1 MEAWTCMNR
10 TRSMVFLSILGLSLL
25 FVGGVLAADSDGDG
39 YDDVDDLF
47 PNDDQQW
54 NDTDGDGFGD
64 NPVMPNGDGCIEIA
78 HSSNQGCPVTD
89 ESSNNAESSD
99 KIQGEVG
106 TPVFGGTM
114 IFAIIL
120 GIILGIKGR
129 GIFASDEEEVIGDNN
144 DNDEY
149 HYGILGLL
157 VITCMLLLSS
167 SVSTQLLSNDK
178 IVSNSDHDENTNVFI
193 TTAVENTQLVQEDLD
208 GDGAYDVFYADY
220 DADYGG
226 NDTLV
231 VQITAILNVT
241 GPDQRVESM
250 IQHRNI
256 IGSQMDPYTNFT
268 VYPWVEGDYS
278 ATIWVNVLDNE
289 NEGDSDGGNFGN
301 SIVTFGID
309 AILDPDLELNGDD
322 EVIEGE
328 ECSAVVT
335 VSDLLHEK
343 WHLTSGVNITEDYVS
358 DYFYNPGVDWLNL
371 DWIEPGVMMIDCS
384 NFEIG
389 THHLQVEYTNY
400 FGHGDED
407 DHWLNVTAAE
417 NSTLPGNNTGDNTT
431 VLEPG
436 DPIDVNLTIA
446 VYQEDQFADSS
457 GMSCAIITTTMDPQN
472 TSSIFRTDNQISNTN
487 TFGGLGGDV
496 TTDCSNWDPLGYH
509 LTIKAVGINGEESSE
524 NLTLIIAD
532 QSILAMSEEVD
543 VNDQTSS
550 GTLKQALTYL
560 VGLSIALTLGVGLAV
575 GCIHNKK
582 FNQESLKGDM
592 RSDMITFKN
601 QSNQR

>member
-1 MEAWTCMNR
+1 MNR
-10 TRSMVFLSILGLSLL
+10 TRQLVFLTIISISLL
-25 FVGGVLAADSDGDG
+25 LSGNVTATDSDGDG
-39 YDDVDDLF
+39 YEDVDDLF

-64 NPVMPNGDGCIEIA
+64 NPVMPNGDGCIDTA
-78 HSSNQGCPVTD
+78 HSSNQGCPFA
-89 ESSNNAESSD
+89 AEVSD

-106 TPVFGGTM
+106 TPVFSATLV
-114 IFAIIL
+114 FAIIL
-120 GIILGIKGR
+120 GVVLGIKGR
-129 GIFASDEEEVIGDNN
+129 GLFAVVDEEETENHYGD
-144 DNDEY
+144 DDEY
-149 HYGILGLL
+149 QYGILGLL
-157 VITCMLLLSS
+157 LVICILLLSTS
-167 SVSTQLLSNDK
+167 ITTNSLSDSE
-178 IVSNSDHDENTNVFI
+178 IVSSSDHNENTNVFI

-301 SIVTFGID
+301 SIVTFESD
-309 AILDPDLELNGDD
+309 AILDPVLELNGDD

-328 ECSAVVT
+328 ECSAEVT

-343 WHLTSGVNITEDYVS
+343 WHLTSGVNISEDYVY
-358 DYFYNPGVDWLNL
+358 DYFYDPGVDWLNE

-407 DHWLNVTAAE
+407 EHWLNVTASE
-417 NSTLPGNNTGDNTT
+417 NSTLPGNNTDGNTT

-436 DPIDVNLTIA
+436 EPIDVNLTIA

-472 TSSIFRTDNQISNTN
+472 TSSISRTDNQIQNTN

-496 TTDCSNWDPLGYH
+496 TTDCSNWDPMVYH

-524 NLTLIIAD
+524 NLTIVVAD
-532 QSILAMSEEVD
+532 QSILAMAQEVNVGD
-543 VNDQTSS
+543 EISS

-560 VGLSIALTLGVGLAV
+560 AGLSIALTLGVGLAV
-575 GCIHNKK
+575 GFIHNRM
-582 FNQESLKGDM
+582 FNQESLKGNM
-592 RSDMITFKN
+592 RSDMVAFKN
-601 QSNQR
+601 KSNQR